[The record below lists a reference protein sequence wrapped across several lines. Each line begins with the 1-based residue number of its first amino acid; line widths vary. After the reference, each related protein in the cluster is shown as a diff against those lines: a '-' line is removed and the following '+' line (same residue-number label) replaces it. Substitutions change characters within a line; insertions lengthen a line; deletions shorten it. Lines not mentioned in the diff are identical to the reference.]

1 MFFKLIIQAVLV
13 MLLLTMTLFYL
24 THSTWYPR
32 EDNTPSPQEQTRE
45 LLKVVPVYDL
55 ILQEATLDIITQAKF
70 DEQGNP
76 LLYFASAG
84 TFGQTQSKSVLFRGC
99 VQIRYGVDMTDTKL
113 EVTSD
118 GNGSILVK
126 LPKPRII
133 GNPIILTEPP
143 CQSRILDVQGEGW
156 WAGRIPRAEVTNQ
169 IAQAYVQNAPKL
181 CAGLGLEQKTKERA
195 DQVLRA
201 FLKPVLQD
209 KQLIIQWEIATDGR
223 GDIEQQEGEVN
234 HADSKNDN
242 WDTVDITVGG
252 GDDYRIHL
260 GERVPGS
267 YLNEERNYG
276 EYYRFA
282 GDVDSG
288 FPGEQVCI
296 VSDGSVGQAGPRGI
310 CAER

>member
-1 MFFKLIIQAVLV
+1 MFFKLIMQAVV
-13 MLLLTMTLFYL
+13 VILLLTMTLFHL
-24 THSTWYPR
+24 THSAWYPQ
-32 EDNTPSPQEQTRE
+32 EDNTPSPQEQTRD

-84 TFGQTQSKSVLFRGC
+84 TFGQTQSKLVLFRGC
-99 VQIRYGVDMTDTKL
+99 VQIRYGVDMTDTRL

-126 LPKPRII
+126 LPEPRII

-156 WAGRIPRAEVTNQ
+156 WAGRIARAEVTNQ
-169 IAQAYVQNAPKL
+169 IGHAYVTNAPKI

-195 DQVLRA
+195 EQVLRA
-201 FLKPVLQD
+201 FLKPLLQD
-209 KQLIIQWEIATDGR
+209 KQLVIQWAGKEGKTT
-223 GDIEQQEGEVN
+223 EQQEGETN
-234 HADSKNDN
+234 HADNKTDN
-242 WDTVDITVGG
+242 WDIVDCIAGG
-252 GDDYRIHL
+252 VDDYGIYL
-260 GERVPGS
+260 GESILGS
-267 YLNEERNYG
+267 YTLGEQNYG
-276 EYYRFA
+276 EHYRLA

-288 FPGEQVCI
+288 FPREQI
-296 VSDGSVGQAGPRGI
+296 RPIQDGGI
-310 CAER
+310 